1 MNMNIKNISLGIL
14 TAAGIASALV
24 SCGGQDEIYKEW
36 VKKGGYDYP
45 AKAINLTSVSGYQS
59 VIVTWEKP
67 MDPAVRTATLFW
79 DNYANSRDIDYANY
93 PDGKVSMEVGDLED
107 RSYTFDI
114 VNYDDA
120 GNRSLAAEIT
130 VSPYGDS
137 WMISR
142 SERTVSLARMD
153 GKDAKI
159 VMSKATD
166 EMIATRFRYKNL
178 QDEWVDCE
186 TVLKPGENEVTFPNA
201 LKGKRFEYS
210 SSFCPA
216 AGKDTVWSHWTKSND
231 GISYQIDG
239 GRWNVVATN
248 GQYNGINTPEKIF
261 DGRFDRPSYS
271 WHSSKSDNN
280 KLVFPKILSIDTMA
294 SLGEEYAFT
303 GFTFHENNSSPSM
316 RYVKNYVIYV
326 GSKAYDPNDADY
338 QSEGHYG
345 IPFISGVLSTSEAQY
360 SVNSTSG
367 ATGRYLAIVFRDSW
381 NAQDGFIDLW
391 ELVPYGYI
399 PSQAD

>member
-1 MNMNIKNISLGIL
+1 MIKNIFNYLSV
-14 TAAGIASALV
+14 AAAAVLLA

-45 AKAINLTSVSGYQS
+45 AKAINLSSVSGYQK
-59 VIVTWEKP
+59 VIVNWEKP
-67 MDPAVRTATLFW
+67 MDPAVRTARLFW
-79 DNYANSRDIDYANY
+79 DNYDKSIDIDYADY
-93 PDGKVSMEVGDLED
+93 PDGKVSKLIGDLED

-120 GNRSLAAEIT
+120 GNQSLASEIT

-137 WMISR
+137 WMVSR

-153 GKDAKI
+153 GRDAKI

-166 EMIATRFRYKNL
+166 EMVATRFRYKNL
-178 QDEWVDCE
+178 QDEWVECE

-216 AGKDTVWSHWTKSND
+216 AGKDTVWRAWTKTTD
-231 GISYQIDG
+231 GISYQLDG
-239 GRWNVVATN
+239 SRWNVTATN
-248 GQYNGINTPEKIF
+248 GQINQNNTPDKIF
-261 DGRFDRPSYS
+261 DGRVGSYYS
-271 WHSSKSDNN
+271 WHSSKSDYN
-280 KLVFPKILSIDTMA
+280 KLAFPKILSVDTMA
-294 SLGEEYAFT
+294 SPGEEYAFT
-303 GFTFHENNSSPSM
+303 GFTFYENDSSPSM
-316 RYVKNYVIYV
+316 RYIKSYVIYI
-326 GSKAYDPNDADY
+326 GSKVYDPNDADY
-338 QSEGHYG
+338 QEEGHYG
-345 IPFISGVLSTSEAQY
+345 IPFLGSTLSTSEPSY
-360 SVNSTSG
+360 SVNSTKG
-367 ATGRYLAIVFRDSW
+367 ASGRYLAIVFKDSW
-381 NAQDGFIDLW
+381 NGVDGFIDLW

>member
-1 MNMNIKNISLGIL
+1 MKITKSNILLAVG
-14 TAAGIASALV
+14 AAFALV

-45 AKAINLTSVSGYQS
+45 AKAINLSSVTGYKS
-59 VIVTWEKP
+59 VIINWEKP
-67 MDPAVRTATLFW
+67 MDPAVRTARLYW
-79 DNYANSRDIDYANY
+79 DNYASSVDVDYADY
-93 PDGKVSMEVGDLED
+93 SDGKVSVPVNDLED

-120 GNRSLAAEIT
+120 GNQSLASEIT
-130 VSPYGDS
+130 VSPYSDS
-137 WMISR
+137 WMVSR
-142 SERTVSLARMD
+142 SERTISSARME
-153 GKDAKI
+153 GKNAKI

-216 AGKDTVWSHWTKSND
+216 AGKDTVWRAWTRTTD
-231 GISYQIDG
+231 GISYQLDG
-239 GRWNVVATN
+239 SHWNVTATN
-248 GQYNGINTPEKIF
+248 GQINQNNTPDKIF
-261 DGRFDRPSYS
+261 DGRVGSYYS
-271 WHSSKSDNN
+271 WHSSKSDHN
-280 KLVFPKILSIDTMA
+280 KLAFPKILSIDTMV
-294 SLGEEYAFT
+294 SPGEEYAFT
-303 GFTFHENNSSPSM
+303 GFTFYENDSSPSM
-316 RYVKNYVIYV
+316 RYIKNYVTYV

-338 QSEGHYG
+338 QEEGHYG
-345 IPFISGVLSTSEAQY
+345 IPFLGGTLSTSEPSY
-360 SVNSTSG
+360 SVNSTKG
-367 ATGRYLAIVFRDSW
+367 ASGRYLAIVFSDSW